1 MIVARGWM
9 APPRAEEE
17 SVRFQTFFSRLFA
30 VIALSFLV
38 ACGSDNP
45 ASPSGSKVVLKG
57 TLVGAPSGVLSESA
71 AVSAHASSG
80 GRITV
85 TVQEDPSLSVT
96 VSGNGTFEITGL
108 PVGSFTLVFSRDG
121 VVLGTIA
128 VSGVQPEV
136 EIKIV
141 VKVKGNAVVLVSLQM
156 GDGPVQGGDDP
167 DGDGDGTK
175 SCMISGGRVGDGI
188 ELEGNVDSGN
198 SSKFKLRVNGNRSGD
213 LVDVNAGG
221 ASFQCKG
228 DKTSSSECKA
238 KVTEGAKVHVRG
250 TLNSCSQSAAQVT
263 ASEVKVQK

>member
-1 MIVARGWM
+1 VAGV
-9 APPRAEEE
+9 PAEEDA
-17 SVRFQTFFSRLFA
+17 VRSQTFLSGLSA

-45 ASPSGSKVVLKG
+45 ASPSATKVVLKG
-57 TLVGAPSGVLSESA
+57 TLLDAQAAGLSASA

-96 VSGNGTFEITGL
+96 VSGNGTFELSGL
-108 PVGSFTLVFSRDG
+108 PLGSFTLVFSRDG

-141 VKVKGNAVVLVSLQM
+141 VKVKGNAVVLVSLKI
-156 GDGPVQGGDDP
+156 GDSPEQVGDDP
-167 DGDGDGTK
+167 GDDQDGDSNK

-198 SSKFKLRVNGNRSGD
+198 SSKFKLRVNGNRSGG

-238 KVTEGAKVHVRG
+238 KVTDGAKVHVRG
-250 TLNSCSQSAAQVT
+250 TLDSCSQSAAQVT

>member
-1 MIVARGWM
+1 
-9 APPRAEEE
+9 
-17 SVRFQTFFSRLFA
+17 VRFQTFFSRLFA
-30 VIALSFLV
+30 VIALSFLA

-45 ASPSGSKVVLKG
+45 ASPSATKVVLKG
-57 TLVGAPSGVLSESA
+57 TLLGAQASVLSESA

-85 TVQEDPSLSVT
+85 TVKEDPSLSVT
-96 VSGNGTFEITGL
+96 VSGNGTFELSGL
-108 PVGSFTLVFSRDG
+108 PLGSFTLVFSRDG

-141 VKVKGNAVVLVSLQM
+141 VKVNGNAVVLVSLQM
-156 GDGPVQGGDDP
+156 GDGPEQTGDDDQDQGGDN
-167 DGDGDGTK
+167 K
-175 SCMISGGRVGDGI
+175 SCMISGGRVGDRI

-198 SSKFKLRVNGNRSGD
+198 SSKFKLRVNGNRSGG
-213 LVDVNAGG
+213 LVNVNAGG

-228 DKTSSSECKA
+228 DKDSSSECKA
-238 KVTEGAKVHVRG
+238 KVTSGAKVHVRG
-250 TLNSCSQSAAQVT
+250 TLDTCSQSAAQVT